1 MREVQVSE
9 AQGRL
14 NELLGEV
21 ERGESVVITREGR
34 PIARLVPEHQG
45 NEGRAPSDDAEEE
58 FSRAGA
64 EAGQKSE
71 DDVLA
76 KATGHGSSKDV
87 FDQIKQIR
95 NGMPRITLEEILAW
109 RHEGHH
115 R

>member
-34 PIARLVPEHQG
+34 PIARLVPEPPARRR
-45 NEGRAPSDDAEEE
+45 E
-58 FSRAGA
+58 
-64 EAGQKSE
+64 
-71 DDVLA
+71 DVLA
-76 KATGHGSSKDV
+76 DIEA
-87 FDQIKQIR
+87 FR
-95 NGMPRITLEEILAW
+95 ARMPKVSVDEILAW
-109 RHEGHH
+109 RHEGHD